1 MKIGIIGAGNVGG
14 NLGTVLAANGHEVLF
29 GVRDPQSDKTRA
41 LLDAAGPKARAGSAQ
56 DAAAF
61 GDVLAVA
68 LRWDVLPE
76 VLGQL
81 GDLDGKVVIDCTN
94 RFSTPPGG
102 STNSSEDIA
111 RMLPGTK
118 VVRAF
123 NTIGAEH
130 YGAPMFGGERASMF
144 IAGDDA
150 QAKAVVGRLAEEM
163 GFEVVDAGPL
173 ASAIALESLT
183 RAWVGLSQQ
192 LGRDIAFKLLRR

>member
-94 RFSTPPGG
+94 RFSTPTGG
-102 STNSSEDIA
+102 SANSSEDLA
-111 RMLPGTK
+111 RMLPGTQ

-130 YGAPMFGGERASMF
+130 YGSPVFGGERASMF

>member
-1 MKIGIIGAGNVGG
+1 MKIGIIGAGTVGG

-29 GVRDPQSDKTRA
+29 GVRDPQSEKTKA
-41 LLDAAGPKARAGSAQ
+41 LLDTAGPKARAGSAQ
-56 DAAAF
+56 DAADF

-81 GDLDGKVVIDCTN
+81 GDLGGKVVIDCTN
-94 RFSTPPGG
+94 RFNTPTGG
-102 STNSSEDIA
+102 SANSSEDIA
-111 RMLPGTK
+111 RMLPGTQ

-130 YGAPMFGGERASMF
+130 YVAPVFGGERASMF

-150 QAKAVVGRLAEEM
+150 QAKVVVGRLAEEM

-173 ASAIALESLT
+173 ASAIALESIT